1 LRSVI
6 AREQKRDDHSQ
17 ATFGSRT
24 RRALG
29 IAEASLARANT
40 PIAPP
45 DADGRVYVIC
55 SNVAASA
62 RRDNRQL
69 IHEKVCTHGE
79 WSFHLSW
86 RQRLPAREVVAD
98 DEPQPY
104 ILERQSVQADETSN

>member
-1 LRSVI
+1 LRASRNATITLKQLSV
-6 AREQKRDDHSQ
+6 REPGGLS
-17 ATFGSRT
+17 GSPR
-24 RRALG
+24 L
-29 IAEASLARANT
+29 ASREANT

-45 DADGRVYVIC
+45 DADGRVYVVC
-55 SNVAASA
+55 SNVASSA
-62 RRDNRQL
+62 RRDNRQP